1 MVLLDINFPK
11 LTPTSGVEL
20 VCPCATCVL
29 YGGLDV
35 QNTARAQHWDPI
47 SGAFLLWFHWPFRK
61 IAPKLV
67 SKTCFAARQDFETMA
82 QTFMLNFRMPHCAF
96 FYYML
101 HDFFVTFY
109 DFFFLFWFNFIC
121 STTLIRFR
129 LTRKVQSFCV
139 WATYSPRQC
148 AKRSEIALMP
158 TDLDHSMWLWSS
170 ELPLALSI
178 SPWSAK
184 MKMVHLALMTW
195 EMTPRNKCAS
205 SAPHCR
211 NP

>member
-1 MVLLDINFPK
+1 MWHKKMWKMVLLDINFPK

-109 DFFFLFWFNFIC
+109 DFFSYFG
-121 STTLIRFR
+121 STSFVPLHWSDSDWLGKFR
-129 LTRKVQSFCV
+129 VS
-139 WATYSPRQC
+139 A
-148 AKRSEIALMP
+148 SEQHTAL
-158 TDLDHSMWLWSS
+158 D
-170 ELPLALSI
+170 
-178 SPWSAK
+178 
-184 MKMVHLALMTW
+184 
-195 EMTPRNKCAS
+195 
-205 SAPHCR
+205 SAPKGLRSHWCPQTWITR
-211 NP
+211 CDFGVLSCLWHSQYLHDLQKWKWSTSL